1 MGNILKVSIQETIR
15 HLAGLGWPHRRI
27 ARELELNRRTV
38 RRYSDSKCTISTPGS
53 GDEAEDSKC
62 TIPTPGSEEEVEDS
76 KCTISTPGKAGRVS
90 QCENL
95 AGIIEK
101 KLEGGLSAR
110 RIHQDLVS
118 ENGYGGSYQSVKRYV
133 RKRKAINP
141 DRVWRVEAQP
151 GEEAQVDFG
160 MGAPIVDES
169 GKMRRPWLFRM
180 VLSYSRKGYSEVV
193 LRQNTESFLRS
204 LENAFR
210 GFGGVP
216 TLINVDNLKAA
227 VLKADWYDPE
237 INPKLAEFC
246 RHYGTTVLP
255 CRPATPQHKGKVER
269 AIAYAQDNALKGR
282 RFSSLSEQN
291 RFLTHW
297 EDNVAS
303 KRIHGTTRRQVE
315 VCFEE
320 ERPHLK
326 ALPSSLFPCYQEAR
340 RSVHRDSYVEVAKAY
355 YQVPPEYIG
364 REVWVRWDGR
374 CVRIFNQRME
384 QVQMHVRIEP
394 GKFTHTLGVGGW
406 STPVRSSCRYW
417 VDRATL
423 VGEACGKWAQTLI
436 DVRGPEALRSVMGLC
451 NLTKKHSAASLDK
464 ASIKALELGLHRLK
478 DLRHLLQDSSP
489 NQSQQ
494 ESFAFAQIHP
504 LIRNLKTY
512 DDFLTSQTSHQ
523 EQDDSPIPS
532 TNHHD
537 EQQPQTTCSQI
548 AVERAA

>member
-1 MGNILKVSIQETIR
+1 MGNILKVSIQETIK

-38 RRYSDSKCTISTPGS
+38 RRYANSKCTISTPGS
-53 GDEAEDSKC
+53 EEGVEESKC
-62 TIPTPGSEEEVEDS
+62 T
-76 KCTISTPGKAGRVS
+76 TISTTGKTGRVS
-90 QCENL
+90 QCESV

-101 KLEGGLSAR
+101 KLEAGLSAR
-110 RIHQDLVS
+110 RIHQDLVL

-133 RKRKAINP
+133 RRRKASNP
-141 DRVWRVEAQP
+141 GRVWRVEAQP

-204 LENAFR
+204 VENAFR
-210 GFGGVP
+210 AFGGVP
-216 TLINVDNLKAA
+216 ALINVDNLKAA

-246 RHYGTTVLP
+246 RHYGTAVLP

-282 RFSSLSEQN
+282 RFGSLGEQN

-315 VCFEE
+315 ACFEE

-326 ALPSSLFPCYQEAR
+326 ALPPALFPCYQEAK

-364 REVWVRWDGR
+364 GQVWVRWDGR
-374 CVRIFNQRME
+374 CVRIFNLRMD
-384 QVQMHVRIEP
+384 QIQMHVRIEP
-394 GKFTHTLGVGGW
+394 GKFSHTLGVGGW
-406 STPVRSSCRYW
+406 SGSVRSSCRHW

-423 VGEACGKWAQTLI
+423 IGEACGKWAQTLI
-436 DVRGPEALRSVMGLC
+436 DLRGPEALRSIMGLC
-451 NLTKKHSAASLDK
+451 DLSKKHSSTSLEK
-464 ASIKALELGLHRLK
+464 ASVRALEHGLHRIK
-478 DLRHLLQDSSP
+478 DLRRLLQEP
-489 NQSQQ
+489 GPSQAEQ
-494 ESFAFAQIHP
+494 ESFAFAQVHP

-512 DDFLTSQTSHQ
+512 DDFLINQTSHQ
-523 EQDDSPIPS
+523 GQDDNPIPS

>member
-1 MGNILKVSIQETIR
+1 MGNILKVNIQETIR
-15 HLAGLGWPHRRI
+15 HLAGLGWPQRRI
-27 ARELELNRRTV
+27 ARELDLHRQTV

-53 GDEAEDSKC
+53 AEGVEGSKC
-62 TIPTPGSEEEVEDS
+62 TISTPGSAEEIEGS
-76 KCTISTPGKAGRVS
+76 KCTISTPGKVGRLS
-90 QCENL
+90 QCESL

-101 KLEGGLSAR
+101 KLGAGLSAR

-118 ENGYGGSYQSVKRYV
+118 EKGYGGSYQSVKRYV
-133 RKRKAINP
+133 RRCKASNP
-141 DRVWRVEAQP
+141 GRVWRVEAQP

-160 MGAPIVDES
+160 MGAFIVEES

-193 LRQNTESFLRS
+193 WRQNTESFLRA

-210 GFGGVP
+210 AFGGAP
-216 TLINVDNLKAA
+216 ALINVDNLKAA

-269 AIAYAQDNALKGR
+269 AIAYAQNNALKGR
-282 RFSSLSEQN
+282 RFSSLGEQN
-291 RFLTHW
+291 RFLVYW

-315 VCFEE
+315 ACFEE
-320 ERPHLK
+320 ERPHLQP
-326 ALPSSLFPCYQEAR
+326 LPASLFPSYQEAR

-423 VGEACGKWAQTLI
+423 VGEACGKWAQALI
-436 DVRGPEALRSVMGLC
+436 DVRGPEALRSIMGLC
-451 NLTKKHSAASLDK
+451 DLTKKHSAASLDK

-489 NQSQQ
+489 NQSEQ

-504 LIRNLKTY
+504 LIRDLKTY
-512 DDFLTSQTSHQ
+512 DDFLTSQK
-523 EQDDSPIPS
+523 EQNDNPS
-532 TNHHD
+532 SSIIHHD
-537 EQQPQTTCSQI
+537 QHPQTTCSQT